1 MRKLG
6 PILGALAVALPSAG
20 YAQGAPHYAIE
31 GAEPGTEMAGA
42 AGAVNGGVVVRE
54 RAGLLSVDR
63 WPRLYVIHHH
73 YVSNHYD
80 RTVTVGDVL
89 PGPAEYYDIPPEFGV
104 RGSYRYAVV
113 KDRTVIVNPAH
124 ASWCR
129 LSTNT
134 KSRRITPSVE
144 KWRR

>member
-6 PILGALAVALPSAG
+6 PILSALAVPLPSAG

-42 AGAVNGGVVVRE
+42 AGAANGGVVGE

-63 WPRLYVIHHH
+63 GPRYVIHHH

-80 RTVTVGDVL
+80 RTAVGDVL

-113 KDRTVIVNPAH
+113 NDRTVIVDPAH

-134 KSRRITPSVE
+134 KSRRITPSAE